1 MLLLILPYLFSFPRG
16 KVRSGRLVDLLL
28 ECLEQVDHLRVVRMP
43 MRHLDVRFPVLALV
57 TPVARIGSREPVNV
71 VNEPLRREQ
80 RLALNT
86 LYARRELL
94 GVQFGHAHAPGLA
107 EHIVEHLER
116 ERDDVVGHRGRGWRD
131 PVEQCEAQPLGIR
144 LGHQSA

>member
-1 MLLLILPYLFSFPRG
+1 M
-16 KVRSGRLVDLLL
+16 RSCRLVDLLL
-28 ECLEQVDHLRVVRMP
+28 KRFEQVDHLRVVRVP
-43 MRHLDVRFPVLALV
+43 MRHFDVRFPVLALV
-57 TPVARIGSREPVNV
+57 APVARIGAREPMYV

-80 RLALNT
+80 RLALDA

-144 LGHQSA
+144 LGHEPA